1 MILDANMLI
10 KNAMYNIYYSY
21 LDNHA
26 NLEDFATNI
35 IYKWSNWS
43 IKLSILL
50 IYQTTIK
57 HEQNQTYTNRKQ
69 L

>member
-35 IYKWSNWS
+35 IYKCGK
-43 IKLSILL
+43 IVICQLQKYKILL
-50 IYQTTIK
+50 KLKTSNNI
-57 HEQNQTYTNRKQ
+57 
-69 L
+69 